1 MEQTKEKYLGRDVHS
16 KLSFKEK
23 GTFKSFW
30 AAQGWLTCHGFSYGS
45 TACNRGVGGPVPL
58 ALCKGEYTLPQKW
71 HNLTHAE
78 KKSVIGVM
86 ISNDFREGEVTIIF
100 FEE

>member
-30 AAQGWLTCHGFSYGS
+30 AAEGWLSAHGFSYGS
-45 TACNRGVGGPVPL
+45 TAYGRGVPGNPV
-58 ALCKGEYTLPQKW
+58 AICKGEYNLPQKW
-71 HNLTHAE
+71 HNLSAAQ
-78 KKSVIGVM
+78 KKSVVGV
-86 ISNDFREGEVTIIF
+86 ITSNDFREGDVTIIF